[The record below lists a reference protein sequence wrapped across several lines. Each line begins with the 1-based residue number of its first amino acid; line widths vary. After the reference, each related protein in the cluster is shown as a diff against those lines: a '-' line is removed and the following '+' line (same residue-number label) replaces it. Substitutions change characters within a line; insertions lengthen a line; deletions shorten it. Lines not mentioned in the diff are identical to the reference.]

1 MWSPPPLGGEGD
13 LGVDS
18 GHHGDHNRSYDATQI
33 GIPGVT
39 VDRPG
44 HQRHDGQ
51 WDQGCQHPVRY
62 LCVVTEQAVDSSDE
76 EIPISRCYYKQR
88 SSLNSDKFIVDA
100 RQSLRILP
108 CL

>member
-1 MWSPPPLGGEGD
+1 MVPPPPLGGEVE

-39 VDRPG
+39 VDRLSL
-44 HQRHDGQ
+44 QMQDGQ
-51 WDQGCQHPVRY
+51 LDQRCQHPVGCLR
-62 LCVVTEQAVDSSDE
+62 VDTKKTVGSDDE
-76 EIPISRCYYKQR
+76 EISISRCYYKQR
-88 SSLNSDKFIVDA
+88 RSLNSDKFIVDA